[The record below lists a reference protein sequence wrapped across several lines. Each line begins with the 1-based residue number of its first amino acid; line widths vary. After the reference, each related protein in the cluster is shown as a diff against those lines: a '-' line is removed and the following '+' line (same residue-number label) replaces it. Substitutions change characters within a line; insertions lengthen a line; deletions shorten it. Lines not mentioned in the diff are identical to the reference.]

1 MTVDTKK
8 IVRVDGLARAITASL
23 NATIGKVGSIQG
35 RREIGAK
42 RDRRARRAILVLP
55 VLKAF
60 KVCEAS
66 RGRRATGA
74 KQDRRATGA
83 KRAR

>member
-23 NATIGKVGSIQG
+23 NATIGKAGSIQG
-35 RREIGAK
+35 PKGEKGEKGDIGPAGPQGPQGLQGL
-42 RDRRARRAILVLP
+42 RG
-55 VLKAF
+55 
-60 KVCEAS
+60 S

-74 KQDRRATGA
+74 KRVR
-83 KRAR
+83 